1 MSNHTR
7 KLPWPMSKIDRDL
20 LHELWLEGQR
30 TNRHITDIVAE
41 AVITHL
47 NRQFDIAAAATQLQ
61 QAQKTEQTAA

>member
-30 TNRHITDIVAE
+30 TNRHITEIVAE

-47 NRQFDIAAAATQLQ
+47 NRQFDIAAQAAQIQ
-61 QAQKTEQTAA
+61 PNQNSERSAA